1 MFVQQPL
8 PGPIKHFLQWKQ
20 HAVCLSGCL
29 CWFMA
34 LYLVVC
40 LQVAVWVACMSNTR
54 PLFKRGLEFFRMWA
68 TARVKREQ
76 DFSVLDSAAA
86 RYFSIISQN
95 KRNASVPEGRATKKD
110 EPSQVLLVY
119 PFHRRWLDKR
129 TSETSGIVNVVIDFS
144 RRPWTSALGSVLS
157 HIKNKLWVCCLT
169 FLHRMCCNT
178 FLQKETLI
186 ALSQFM
192 HK

>member
-40 LQVAVWVACMSNTR
+40 LQVAVWVARMSNTR
-54 PLFKRGLEFFRMWA
+54 PLFKWELEFFRMWA

-76 DFSVLDSAAA
+76 DFSVPDSAAGQ
-86 RYFSIISQN
+86 YFSIISQN
-95 KRNASVPEGRATKKD
+95 KRNASVPEECATKND
-110 EPSQVLLVY
+110 EPSQVFLVY
-119 PFHRRWLDKR
+119 SFHRRWLDNHTSK
-129 TSETSGIVNVVIDFS
+129 TSETVNIMNVVIHFS
-144 RRPWTSALGSVLS
+144 HGARTSALGSVLS
-157 HIKNKLWVCCLT
+157 LIKTRCGCVVWVFCTECAVT
-169 FLHRMCCNT
+169 YSFKKKH
-178 FLQKETLI
+178 
-186 ALSQFM
+186 
-192 HK
+192 